1 MIVNFRP
8 RPRAPDELGGV
19 KIPYPKAARRTGRK
33 IGWYLILL
41 VVLSPILYLAAGMLG
56 SWLNLEANGRVA
68 LSQREIR
75 ATASGIVERLEVRP
89 GEAVAAG
96 EALARIDNLGIEAMA
111 ARNAIDRRASRAAR
125 RRLAAQRRAWSS
137 ELRARRRA
145 LRYLR
150 HRRAILAQL
159 VERGAATAAELDAAT
174 VAVSDAEAADAR
186 VQAALAADALS
197 TDTAAVDHE
206 WIARRL
212 ARLTRRSPFA
222 GRVLKVLVSPGEY
235 VTAGEPLLVVARL
248 AHPRIVAYV
257 APRDAS
263 RLTVGTVATV
273 RFPDGTR
280 MRALVGASPQISEPM
295 PSTLVDPFGLR
306 PVTVVL
312 DLLPSARWPRNG
324 LIENLPVSVRFHYRW
339 ESSAPGRFIGRILGA
354 L

>member
-19 KIPYPKAARRTGRK
+19 KIPYPTAVRRTGRR

-41 VVLSPILYLAAGMLG
+41 VVLSPILYLGAGMLG
-56 SWLNLEANGRVA
+56 SWLNLDANGRVA
-68 LSQREIR
+68 LSQRDIR
-75 ATASGIVERLEVRP
+75 ATASGIVEQLGVRP
-89 GEAVAAG
+89 GEIVATG
-96 EALARIDNLGIEAMA
+96 KALVRIDNFGLDAMA
-111 ARNAIDRRASRAAR
+111 ARNAIDRRASREAR
-125 RRLAAQRRAWSS
+125 RHLAAQRLAWSA

-145 LRYLR
+145 VRYLR
-150 HRRAILAQL
+150 HRRAILAHL
-159 VERGAATAAELDAAT
+159 VRRGAATAAELDAAT
-174 VAVSDAEAADAR
+174 VAMSDAEAADAR
-186 VQAALAADALS
+186 VQAALAAGALS
-197 TDTAAVDHE
+197 ADTAVVDRE
-206 WIARRL
+206 LIARRL

-248 AHPRIVAYV
+248 EHPRIVAYV

-280 MRALVGASPQISEPM
+280 MRALVSTAPEISERM
-295 PSTLVDPFGLR
+295 PSTMVDQFGLR

-312 DLLPSARWPRNG
+312 DLLPSAQWPRNG
-324 LIENLPVSVRFHYRW
+324 LIQDLPVSVRFHYRW
-339 ESSAPGRFIGRILGA
+339 ESSPPGRLIGRILGS